1 MLLPLDESQCV
12 HVSEGRCVPITKLH
26 THSPSDRVNSQLNSI
41 EGEWRFTSSILRLD
55 ASTLFNGNG
64 KRNLNRFHF
73 FIC

>member
-1 MLLPLDESQCV
+1 MSPMEVVSRLPNCI
-12 HVSEGRCVPITKLH
+12 HIP
-26 THSPSDRVNSQLNSI
+26 PSDRVNSQLNSI